1 MFHSMCGQQ
10 RVVSC
15 FPSCQ
20 FGAGIDSP
28 DGRHLKTGV
37 TRSGNMNYVQRA
49 RSVSL
54 MHAEIK
60 ENVRRACGSRTFTI
74 TAHTYTRTTR
84 VEIKFTC
91 TRVSNFHL
99 VRSSTNKI
107 KNLQSIICIDILSQ
121 SIYPIQFLHCIQ
133 SMVTHKASFDHRKL

>member
-1 MFHSMCGQQ
+1 MFHSICGQQ

-74 TAHTYTRTTR
+74 THTCIHARLVWKLNSLARGSVTFIQYGHLQ
-84 VEIKFTC
+84 IK
-91 TRVSNFHL
+91 L
-99 VRSSTNKI
+99 KI
-107 KNLQSIICIDILSQ
+107 YSLLDILSQ